1 MNRDLY
7 DLLGLLAAVC
17 FVLALKGLSS
27 PKSARRGNQ
36 VGAVDVLITTAAVPG
51 RSAPQ
56 LVTTKMVAQMK
67 PGSVVV
73 DLAAETGGNV
83 QGSKAGETI
92 VTSNGVKIWGAKDVP
107 SQLPF
112 HASQLFARN
121 VVNLLLLMSKAEN
134 GKPTGQLVPD
144 FGDEII
150 AAATV
155 THEGK
160 RR

>member
-1 MNRDLY
+1 ML
-7 DLLGLLAAVC
+7 
-17 FVLALKGLSS
+17 F
-27 PKSARRGNQ
+27 
-36 VGAVDVLITTAAVPG
+36 
-51 RSAPQ
+51 RS
-56 LVTTKMVAQMK
+56 KMVAQMK
-67 PGSVVV
+67 SGSVVV

-92 VTSNGVKIWGAKDVP
+92 ITSNGVKIWGAKDVP

-121 VVNLLLLMSKAEN
+121 VVNLLLLMSKTEN